1 MLDSSA
7 RFEDILAQ
15 CLAAIEEQGESVESR
30 LARYP
35 ARSKELKPL
44 LGLAVR
50 LRAAR
55 TLAAPAEFRRTAAAR
70 MHNLIASR
78 PRRARAAADWAG
90 AAHSI
95 GQALRHVLQP
105 RARSTWPVI
114 ASVCI
119 VVALVAAGGTVVAS
133 ADALPGDA
141 LYTVKT
147 TAEDVQL
154 ALSPNDL
161 HSAELHL
168 TFADRRLGEAA
179 ACLDQERS
187 ADLRQALNGYAAQV
201 ESIGVLTGQ
210 DSRLSP
216 DEQIALAR
224 QLEVGLGQHKAQL
237 DALLQRAP
245 EVDQPALE
253 STLRLSAAQHD
264 WALEVLGGKPGE
276 GTLEP
281 TPTPT
286 PVTTATLP
294 PITPTPVPSPRPST
308 PTESPEP
315 QDQQPPRSSTPEPT
329 AWATPL
335 QRPTD
340 WPTLPWRP
348 TAWPTG
354 RPTSSWLPTAWPTGW
369 PTPQS
374 WPPGW
379 PTPSWWPTGLPTP
392 RPLPKLP
399 TLVPPSKWP
408 TPAPIPK
415 LPTLAPIP
423 KWPTAA
429 PQPKLPTHEPPK
441 PPVWKWSL
449 PSH

>member
-1 MLDSSA
+1 
-7 RFEDILAQ
+7 
-15 CLAAIEEQGESVESR
+15 
-30 LARYP
+30 
-35 ARSKELKPL
+35 
-44 LGLAVR
+44 
-50 LRAAR
+50 
-55 TLAAPAEFRRTAAAR
+55 

-90 AAHSI
+90 AAHLI

-187 ADLRQALNGYAAQV
+187 EDLRQALNGYAAQV

-245 EVDQPALE
+245 EVDQLALE
-253 STLRLSAAQHD
+253 STLRLSAAQRD
-264 WALEVLGGKPGE
+264 WALKVLGSAGGAEPGS
-276 GTLEP
+276 

-286 PVTTATLP
+286 PSVTRPVATT
-294 PITPTPVPSPRPST
+294 TPTPEATTPTPTPSPT
-308 PTESPEP
+308 PAFHESG
-315 QDQQPPRSSTPEPT
+315 EPT
-329 AWATPL
+329 AVPTPPPWA
-335 QRPTD
+335 
-340 WPTLPWRP
+340 
-348 TAWPTG
+348 
-354 RPTSSWLPTAWPTGW
+354 TAWPTGW

-392 RPLPKLP
+392 GPLPKLP

-429 PQPKLPTHEPPK
+429 PLPKLPTHEPPK